1 MISQPSIIV
10 PTESEQCYEWHME
23 QALIFRPQS
32 LATIMKTTRLYNGLS
47 VRAVARCAGMTHA
60 QVLHLEKGNFGTR
73 LSTFTRICLVLGLQ
87 PGQVLDDCLA
97 PAEDLFIQAA
107 LKELQGQKTSVD
119 FSKDE
124 HDFLAKYIGY
134 RASFAYYLASISSP
148 QRVASSQDYTS
159 SRLKLRFMA
168 YSQQLRDTGHSIRG
182 LIRDT
187 LLTTPGHMLSAL
199 NLLQKAELGRI
210 ISTYRTGGA
219 EAVPVSS
226 FFDGSPV
233 SIRTIQNISRAS
245 PPDWSHFYD
254 QVGSRLS

>member
-1 MISQPSIIV
+1 
-10 PTESEQCYEWHME
+10 
-23 QALIFRPQS
+23 
-32 LATIMKTTRLYNGLS
+32 
-47 VRAVARCAGMTHA
+47 MTHA

-97 PAEDLFIQAA
+97 PSEDLFIQSA
-107 LKELQGQKTSVD
+107 LKELQGREISGGL
-119 FSKDE
+119 SKDE
-124 HDFLAKYIGY
+124 LDFLAKYVGY

-148 QRVASSQDYTS
+148 QRVADSQDYTT
-159 SRLKLRFMA
+159 SRLRLRFMA
-168 YSQQLRDTGHSIRG
+168 YSQQLRDTGHSVRA

-187 LLTTPGHMLSAL
+187 LLTTPRQMLGAL
-199 NLLQKAELGRI
+199 NLLQKNELNGTI
-210 ISTYRTGGA
+210 TTYRAGGV
-219 EAVPVSS
+219 EAVRISS

-233 SIRTIQNISRAS
+233 SIRTIQSIGRAS